1 VRIRGGSI
9 SIDAIRSSGRESTR
23 RKVKESETV
32 CFSERARCERVA
44 TLDSRA
50 RVRRERERVVAG
62 LSRKQRRDE
71 YGVASLP
78 VRICVDPGGSRETK
92 RIITRPRASVV
103 PSGPSLTRPLAR
115 VSTTILVPALG
126 PTLRFPLALL
136 SRSSVCVSH
145 ARCK

>member
-1 VRIRGGSI
+1 
-9 SIDAIRSSGRESTR
+9 
-23 RKVKESETV
+23 VKESETV
-32 CFSERARCERVA
+32 CFSERARSERVA

-50 RVRRERERVVAG
+50 RVRRELAERERERVVAG